1 MHKLLATAVAATLA
15 STAARAA
22 GTQSPV
28 VAHTPVTSATPGG
41 FVKVLARVTDNVKV
55 FPQVFFR
62 YDTSG
67 AFEKPLDMKPVKGEP
82 HMYGANIP
90 ARGAVV
96 EYYVEA
102 YDELGNGPGR
112 AGAPEAPLQV
122 RVGAE
127 EPRASATPP
136 AAAPAPA
143 APPPASAA
151 PAPSPWAGASQNAP
165 PAATVARRAPAG
177 AAGRAPSRVY
187 TWAVGGAGLGLLTG
201 GLIAGL
207 AAKTSTNAYNDRLKD
222 PQNNPVTLQSQY
234 DAAQGIGSK
243 ATILTI
249 TGAVL
254 LAGGVALYFLEP
266 GLNGSEKGVV
276 AGASAP
282 GFSVAAAP
290 VEGGGA
296 VAMAGRF

>member
-1 MHKLLATAVAATLA
+1 MRKLLATAVAATLV

-28 VAHTPVTSATPGG
+28 VAHTPVTTATPGG
-41 FVKVLARVTDNVKV
+41 FVKVLAKVTDDVKV

-67 AFEKPLDMKPVKGEP
+67 SFEKPLDMKPVKGEP

-112 AGAPEAPLQV
+112 AGAPEAPLHV
-122 RVGAE
+122 SVGTG
-127 EPRASATPP
+127 EPRASA
-136 AAAPAPA
+136 
-143 APPPASAA
+143 APPPATAA
-151 PAPSPWAGASQNAP
+151 ASPWGGASQSAP
-165 PAATVARRAPAG
+165 PAATAARRAPSG
-177 AAGRAPSRVY
+177 AAGRTQAPSRVY

-207 AAKTSTNAYNDRLKD
+207 AAKTAGNAYNDRLKD
-222 PQNNPVTLQSQY
+222 PQNNPATLQSQY

-266 GLNGSEKGVV
+266 GLNGSEKGGAV
-276 AGASAP
+276 AGVGAQ
-282 GFSVAAAP
+282 GLTVAAAP